1 VIGREGEEEKE
12 SGQDISPANDS
23 RYLEKK
29 KKKKKNEFNQQ

>member
-23 RYLEKK
+23 RYLEKNK
-29 KKKKKNEFNQQ
+29 QKNEVNQQ